1 MNSNTNKRTH
11 INKNLSE
18 GNQDE
23 LVELSKTRDNGNEDS
38 DRSAIRLVD
47 DNTGTEIGYYLLI
60 VAF

>member
-1 MNSNTNKRTH
+1 MNSNTNKKTH

-38 DRSAIRLVD
+38 DRSAIRFVD